1 MTNFSRPEFTT
12 IDEFHAAVKANHHK
26 QTFRYYLNIEL
37 GCYPRIWSPHQFA
50 MACGMINF
58 KTGKSECRYM
68 EEVASRLISF
78 SV

>member
-1 MTNFSRPEFTT
+1 MLSKNLGVKEQLFS
-12 IDEFHAAVKANHHK
+12 
-26 QTFRYYLNIEL
+26 
-37 GCYPRIWSPHQFA
+37 SPHQFA